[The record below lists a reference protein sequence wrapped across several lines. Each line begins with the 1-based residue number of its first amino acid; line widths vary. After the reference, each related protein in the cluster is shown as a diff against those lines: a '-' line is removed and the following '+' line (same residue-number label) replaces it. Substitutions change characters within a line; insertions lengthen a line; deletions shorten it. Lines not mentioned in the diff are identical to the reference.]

1 MRLVAVKGPLK
12 VIAPVVSVST
22 TVLAL
27 TAPLKVAPPE
37 LAIVRVPIS
46 VPMVPD
52 TVSAPIVLIVRF
64 EGVPPVVPAIDERL
78 IALAIPVPRV
88 SVTPSASV
96 VAPKVMVPVE
106 LPPRVVSAE
115 TLTGLVPKLITPLE
129 AAIVPAKVLVL
140 GAVAVNPLLIVNVPP
155 DDPNARVPVLLNVT
169 ALAIIEPL
177 ALIAIP

>member
-12 VIAPVVSVST
+12 VIVPVVSVRVT
-22 TVLAL
+22 ALAL
-27 TAPLKVAPPE
+27 TAPPKVAPPE
-37 LAIVRVPIS
+37 LAIVKVPRSVPIVLDTVS
-46 VPMVPD
+46 VPM
-52 TVSAPIVLIVRF
+52 VLIVRF
-64 EGVPPVVPAIDERL
+64 EGVPPAVPAIDERV

-106 LPPRVVSAE
+106 PPPRVVLAE
-115 TLTGLVPKLITPLE
+115 TLTGLVPKLIAPLE
-129 AAIVPAKVLVL
+129 AAIVPAMILVL

-155 DDPNARVPVLLNVT
+155 DTPNARVPVLLNDT
-169 ALAIIEPL
+169 ALAIIESL